1 MRFYNNVA
9 YCLIAA
15 LLTFVPLSP
24 AMADSANDVAKRLN
38 AEWNAA
44 FNNDNAAGVAAL
56 YAEDAVLSP
65 GNGKTLKGR
74 DEIQQLFQDFID
86 NGVHGHSIE
95 IVEARQVGDVLYEVA
110 HWQAHGTAE
119 DGSQTTF
126 GGILTNTFERNDE
139 GDWKSRAH
147 VWNVK

>member
-1 MRFYNNVA
+1 MRLYNNTA
-9 YCLIAA
+9 NWLMAA
-15 LLTFVPLSP
+15 LLAFMPLSS
-24 AMADSANDVAKRLN
+24 ALADSASDVAKRLN
-38 AEWNAA
+38 AEWNTA
-44 FNNDNAAGVAAL
+44 FNNGNAAGVAAL

-65 GNGKTLKGR
+65 GNGKILKGR
-74 DEIQQLFQDFID
+74 DAVQQLFQDFID

-95 IVEARQVGDVLYEVA
+95 IIEARQVGDVLYEVA
-110 HWQAHGTAE
+110 RWQAHGTAE

-126 GGILTNTFERNDE
+126 GGILTNTFERDEE